1 MNIEIIDS
9 NNAKVLT
16 IVTVLKWSLEHG
28 IDVDVVGMLEVMSD
42 YLKYNDQLF
51 DDSTKLLTP

>member
-42 YLKYNDQLF
+42 YLEYNDQLF